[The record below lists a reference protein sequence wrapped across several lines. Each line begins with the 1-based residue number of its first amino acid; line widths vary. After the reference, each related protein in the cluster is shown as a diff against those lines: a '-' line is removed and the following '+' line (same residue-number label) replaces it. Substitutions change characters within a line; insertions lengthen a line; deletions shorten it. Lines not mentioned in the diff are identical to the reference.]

1 MKQNNLEKI
10 KIKDTIEQQLK
21 FTVKWMGGHSNQFF
35 RINVEIKFVFFLK
48 ILIFYVISHWFCR
61 LVFIILFVAFATATA
76 ATTTAAAVVTTATAT
91 GRVSDCLDEVSQ
103 RDLAGLVR

>member
-1 MKQNNLEKI
+1 MNLM
-10 KIKDTIEQQLK
+10 DL
-21 FTVKWMGGHSNQFF
+21 SAD
-35 RINVEIKFVFFLK
+35 
-48 ILIFYVISHWFCR
+48 FYVISHWFCR

-103 RDLAGLVR
+103 RDLAGLVRWNLRRLLSCSRIPWDFPLLQNRSVLKKFVYIIGHLIHLD